1 MKSAIAFI
9 LVICFAVSADAAA
22 RALLRVGAKVVDAA
36 LPVVSKLGPHV
47 STGDYVHN
55 NPSWSLWR
63 RKRWSGNQ
71 QPTSEAEML
80 EDALEAEAIEAL
92 MQEQ

>member
-1 MKSAIAFI
+1 MNSVVAVI

-22 RALLRVGAKVVDAA
+22 RALVRAGAKIVDAA
-36 LPVVSKLGPHV
+36 LPIVGKLGPHV
-47 STGDYVHN
+47 RTGDYVHN
-55 NPSWSLWR
+55 NPDWSLWR
-63 RKRWSGNQ
+63 RKRWNQ
-71 QPTSEAEML
+71 QPTSQAEML